1 MSSPYVILLTLAAME
16 HSRMNT
22 TTDDDYFPSF
32 LTALPKSPS
41 KVSDSAK
48 DKASAASSRLS
59 ELSSSWAAKPRV
71 TFAESLSMDKA
82 KKTDADMEDS
92 PFAFGTQD
100 NTYMD
105 RIRVRKRK
113 PHSMVDDFEDDAPPP
128 PTVRIWINSVF
139 VMKC

>member
-1 MSSPYVILLTLAAME
+1 MNAWMSSPLCEIADVAVSE
-16 HSRMNT
+16 RSRMNT

-41 KVSDSAK
+41 KASDSAK
-48 DKASAASSRLS
+48 DNASAASSRLS
-59 ELSSSWAAKPRV
+59 ELSSSWARKPRM
-71 TFAESLSMDKA
+71 TFAESLSMDKT
-82 KKTDADMEDS
+82 KKTDADVEDS

-105 RIRVRKRK
+105 RVRKRK

-128 PTVRIWINSVF
+128 PTVGSLGAALSQ
-139 VMKC
+139 